1 MQISREQPFD
11 IILMDCNM
19 PLMDGWEATRTIRSR
34 GSLNA
39 TGTQF
44 TCFTSTKV
52 QILTQ
57 LNATVPIVAVTAMAM
72 DGDREKCIQAGMND
86 YITKP
91 VNRAALEAALAKWT
105 NPPL

>member
-1 MQISREQPFD
+1 MGGHPHDQKPRVAQRHRYSI
-11 IILMDCNM
+11 
-19 PLMDGWEATRTIRSR
+19 
-34 GSLNA
+34 
-39 TGTQF
+39 

-91 VNRAALEAALAKWT
+91 VNRAMLEAALAKWT